1 MTYDELVRRFG
12 PYSMAISDSTRKL
25 LTYRG
30 KAGIFQVGMQDGKVT
45 AIEKPPAPRESR

>member
-12 PYSMAISDSTRKL
+12 PYSMAISDSTQKV

-30 KAGIFQVGMQDGKVT
+30 KAGVFQVAMQDGKVSGV
-45 AIEKPPAPRESR
+45 EKPPAPRESR

>member
-1 MTYDELVRRFG
+1 
-12 PYSMAISDSTRKL
+12 MAISDSTQKL

-30 KAGIFQVGMQDGKVT
+30 KDGVFQVKLQDGKVT